1 MIIRRL
7 ARCVLFFGAAAATAT
22 LGGCAVGHLL
32 GGMMQN
38 YEYGLLIE
46 THPAYVGLENKTVAV
61 VVSADLATLHEN
73 PQLALT
79 IAANVSRGIRRNVPG
94 TRVLP
99 AAVVANWQFRTPHW
113 EAMPYGELA
122 EGLKVDRVVFIDVAE
137 YRLHPYGNQWL
148 WEGVCAAE
156 IGVIERDGIDPD
168 SYVESF
174 SIDSLFPREKGVGR
188 DSATR
193 VQIETG
199 LLAQFIEKT
208 VWLFHKHLEPKY
220 PDKYRAPPA

>member
-1 MIIRRL
+1 MITRRL
-7 ARCVLFFGAAAATAT
+7 ARCVLFLSAAAAPAT
-22 LGGCAVGHLL
+22 LGGCGAGQLL

-46 THPAYVGLENKTVAV
+46 KHPAYVGLENKTVAI
-61 VVSADLATLHEN
+61 VVSTDLATLHEH

-94 TRVLP
+94 TSVLP
-99 AAVVANWQFRTPHW
+99 AAVVADWQFRTPHW

-122 EGLKVDRVVFIDVAE
+122 EGLKVDRVVFIDLGE

-174 SIDSLFPREKGVGR
+174 SVESRFPRVKGVGR
-188 DSATR
+188 DGANR

-208 VWLFHKHLEPKY
+208 AWLFYKHLEPKY

>member
-22 LGGCAVGHLL
+22 LGGCAVGQLL

-46 THPAYVGLENKTVAV
+46 KHPAYVGLENKTVAV
-61 VVSADLATLHEN
+61 VVSTDLATLHEH

-94 TRVLP
+94 TSVLP
-99 AAVVANWQFRTPHW
+99 AALVADWQFRTPHW

-122 EGLKVDRVVFIDVAE
+122 EGLKVDRVVFIDLAE

-174 SIDSLFPREKGVGR
+174 SVESRFPRVKGVGR
-188 DSATR
+188 DGANR

-208 VWLFHKHLEPKY
+208 AWLFYKHLEPKY

>member
-1 MIIRRL
+1 MIIRRI
-7 ARCVLFFGAAAATAT
+7 ARCVLFLGAAAAPAT
-22 LGGCAVGHLL
+22 LGGCGAGQLL

-46 THPAYVGLENKTVAV
+46 KHPAYVGLENKTVAI
-61 VVSADLATLHEN
+61 VVSTDLATLHEH

-94 TRVLP
+94 TSVLP
-99 AAVVANWQFRTPHW
+99 AAVVADWQFRTPHW

-122 EGLKVDRVVFIDVAE
+122 EGLKVDRVVFIDLAE

-174 SIDSLFPREKGVGR
+174 SVESRFPRVKGVGR
-188 DSATR
+188 DGANR

-208 VWLFHKHLEPKY
+208 AWLFYKHLEPKY

>member
-1 MIIRRL
+1 MITRRL
-7 ARCVLFFGAAAATAT
+7 ARCVLFLGAAAAPAT
-22 LGGCAVGHLL
+22 LGGCAVGQLL

-38 YEYGLLIE
+38 YEYNLLIE
-46 THPAYVGLENKTVAV
+46 RHPAYVGLENKTVAV

-94 TRVLP
+94 TSVLP
-99 AAVVANWQFRTPHW
+99 AALVADWQFRTPHW

-122 EGLKVDRVVFIDVAE
+122 EGLKVDRVVFIDLAE

-168 SYVESF
+168 SYIESF
-174 SIDSLFPREKGVGR
+174 SVESLFPREKGVGR
-188 DSATR
+188 DGANR

-208 VWLFHKHLEPKY
+208 VWLFYKHLEPKH